1 MGIVSQKLR
10 DSAKGQSCKFQIV
23 GICTHEVE
31 TVVFCHIRDEAKG
44 MANKANDFSGAF
56 GCQACHDAIDQ
67 HRLSK
72 EDELFYSLRAMQR
85 TQAYWIERG
94 LISIPKTKKKP
105 RRSDK
110 IMARRIAITGD
121 NHGQD

>member
-1 MGIVSQKLR
+1 MGLHSQKLR
-10 DSAKGQSCKFQIV
+10 DSAKGQTCKFQIA
-23 GICTHEVE
+23 GICTNEVE
-31 TVVFCHIRDEAKG
+31 TVVFCHIRDETKG

-94 LISIPKTKKKP
+94 LISLPITRKKQRK
-105 RRSDK
+105 SDK
-110 IMARRIAITGD
+110 ILPRRYTGESHD
-121 NHGQD
+121 